1 MAKEYI
7 CLYHSYRDA
16 IQALD
21 DAERG
26 RLLTAML
33 EYTLTG
39 DAGNLRGNERFVF
52 PLIKSQI
59 DRDNGKYARQCERN
73 AANGKNGGRPRNP
86 KNPVGF
92 SETEKSQDKGE
103 YEGKGKDKDE
113 YKGEYQG
120 EEEYQ
125 DKDENKNKEEE
136 KREGEGECKE
146 KEKEKAPGTPEGVRR
161 AHHFH
166 PPTLSQVRD
175 YVYERNSPVDP
186 QGFLDF
192 YQAKGWMVGN
202 TPMQDWKAAL
212 RNAESWERWQRQERQ
227 QGAWETHEKLDLYE
241 SGGDLWPF

>member
-7 CLYHSYRDA
+7 CLYHSYLDA

-59 DRDNGKYARQCERN
+59 DRDNGKYEEICKKRAQS
-73 AANGKNGGRPRNP
+73 GKIGGRPAKQKKANA
-86 KNPVGF
+86 F
-92 SETEKSQDKGE
+92 SESKTSQD
-103 YEGKGKDKDE
+103 
-113 YKGEYQG
+113 KGEYQG

-125 DKDENKNKEEE
+125 DKDENENKEEE
-136 KREGEGECKE
+136 KREGEAECKE
-146 KEKEKAPGTPEGVRR
+146 KEKAPETPEGVRR

-175 YVYERNSPVDP
+175 YVLERNSPVDP

-192 YQAKGWMVGN
+192 YQAKGWMVGS

-212 RNAESWERWQRQERQ
+212 RNAEGWERWQRQERQ
-227 QGAWETHEKLDLYE
+227 QGAWETHEKRGLYE
-241 SGGDLWPF
+241 SGEDLWPF

>member
-59 DRDNGKYARQCERN
+59 DRDNGKYEEICKKRAQS
-73 AANGKNGGRPRNP
+73 GKIGGRPAKQKKANA
-86 KNPVGF
+86 F
-92 SETEKSQDKGE
+92 SESKTSQDKGE
-103 YEGKGKDKDE
+103 YE
-113 YKGEYQG
+113 G

-125 DKDENKNKEEE
+125 DKDENENKEEE
-136 KREGEGECKE
+136 KREGEGDCKE

-227 QGAWETHEKLDLYE
+227 QGACETHEKRDLYE

>member
-1 MAKEYI
+1 MAREYI
-7 CLYHSYRDA
+7 CLYHSYLDA

-59 DRDNGKYARQCERN
+59 DRDNGKYEEICKKRAQS
-73 AANGKNGGRPRNP
+73 GKIGGRPAKQKKANA
-86 KNPVGF
+86 F
-92 SETEKSQDKGE
+92 SESKTSQD
-103 YEGKGKDKDE
+103 
-113 YKGEYQG
+113 KGEYQG

-125 DKDENKNKEEE
+125 DKDENENENKEEE

-146 KEKEKAPGTPEGVRR
+146 KEKEKAPGTPEGVQR

-192 YQAKGWMVGN
+192 YQAKGWMVGS

-227 QGAWETHEKLDLYE
+227 PEVCGATEEPDPYE
-241 SGGDLWPF
+241 SGETLWPF

>member
-1 MAKEYI
+1 MAREYI

-59 DRDNGKYARQCERN
+59 DRDNGKYEEICKKRAQS
-73 AANGKNGGRPRNP
+73 GKIGGRPAKQKKANA
-86 KNPVGF
+86 F
-92 SETEKSQDKGE
+92 SESKTSQDKGE
-103 YEGKGKDKDE
+103 YE
-113 YKGEYQG
+113 G

-125 DKDENKNKEEE
+125 DKDEDKEEE

-146 KEKEKAPGTPEGVRR
+146 KEKAPGTPEGVQR
-161 AHHFH
+161 AHRFH

-227 QGAWETHEKLDLYE
+227 QGAWETHEKRDLYE

>member
-7 CLYHSYRDA
+7 CLYHSYLDA

-59 DRDNGKYARQCERN
+59 DRDNGKYEEICKKRAQS
-73 AANGKNGGRPRNP
+73 GKIGGRPAKQKKANA
-86 KNPVGF
+86 F
-92 SETEKSQDKGE
+92 SESKTSQD
-103 YEGKGKDKDE
+103 
-113 YKGEYQG
+113 KGEYQG

-125 DKDENKNKEEE
+125 DKDENENKEEE

-146 KEKEKAPGTPEGVRR
+146 KEKAPETPEGVRR

-175 YVYERNSPVDP
+175 YVLERNSPVDP

-192 YQAKGWMVGN
+192 YQAKGWMVGS

-227 QGAWETHEKLDLYE
+227 QGAWETHEKRDLYE

>member
-59 DRDNGKYARQCERN
+59 DRDNGKYEEICKKRAQS
-73 AANGKNGGRPRNP
+73 GKIGGRPAKQKKANA
-86 KNPVGF
+86 F
-92 SETEKSQDKGE
+92 SESKTSQD
-103 YEGKGKDKDE
+103 
-113 YKGEYQG
+113 KGEYQG

-125 DKDENKNKEEE
+125 DNDENENKEEE

-146 KEKEKAPGTPEGVRR
+146 KEEEKEKAPGTPEGVRR

-192 YQAKGWMVGN
+192 YQAKGWMVGS

-227 QGAWETHEKLDLYE
+227 VEVCGATEEPDPYE
-241 SGGDLWPF
+241 SGETLWPF

>member
-16 IQALD
+16 IRALD

-39 DAGNLRGNERFVF
+39 DAGHLRGNERFVF

-59 DRDNGKYARQCERN
+59 DRDNAKYARQCERN

-103 YEGKGKDKDE
+103 Y
-113 YKGEYQG
+113 QG

-125 DKDENKNKEEE
+125 DKDENENENKEEE

-146 KEKEKAPGTPEGVRR
+146 KEKAPETPEGVQS
-161 AHHFH
+161 AHRFH
-166 PPTLSQVRD
+166 PPTLSEVRD
-175 YVYERNSPVDP
+175 YVLERNSPVDP

-192 YQAKGWMVGN
+192 YQAKGWMVGS

-227 QGAWETHEKLDLYE
+227 QGAWETHEKRGLYE
-241 SGGDLWPF
+241 SGEDLWPF

>member
-1 MAKEYI
+1 MAREYI

-59 DRDNGKYARQCERN
+59 DRDNAKYARQCERN

-103 YEGKGKDKDE
+103 YEGKDKDE
-113 YKGEYQG
+113 Y
-120 EEEYQ
+120 EEEYEGEY
-125 DKDENKNKEEE
+125 ENENENKEEE
-136 KREGEGECKE
+136 KREGEGECKG

-227 QGAWETHEKLDLYE
+227 QGAYAGPDPY
-241 SGGDLWPF
+241 GGGEGLWSF

>member
-59 DRDNGKYARQCERN
+59 DRDNAKYQETCKKNRE
-73 AANGKNGGRPRNP
+73 NGKAGAKASNRQRPPANAP
-86 KNPVGF
+86 
-92 SETEKSQDKGE
+92 QDKGE
-103 YEGKGKDKDE
+103 CKDE
-113 YKGEYQG
+113 Y
-120 EEEYQ
+120 EEEGEN
-125 DKDENKNKEEE
+125 KDEYEYENKNKEEE

-192 YQAKGWMVGN
+192 YQAKGWMVGS

-227 QGAWETHEKLDLYE
+227 YGACGATEEPDPYE
-241 SGGDLWPF
+241 SGETLWPF

>member
-1 MAKEYI
+1 MAREYI
-7 CLYHSYRDA
+7 CLYHSYLDA
-16 IQALD
+16 IQALS

-39 DAGNLRGNERFVF
+39 DAGNLCGNERFVF

-59 DRDNGKYARQCERN
+59 DRDNVKYARQCERN

-103 YEGKGKDKDE
+103 YEGEEESKDKDKDE
-113 YKGEYQG
+113 
-120 EEEYQ
+120 
-125 DKDENKNKEEE
+125 DREEE

-146 KEKEKAPGTPEGVRR
+146 KEKAEETEEREGAGAERFAPRR
-161 AHHFH
+161 FH
-166 PPTLSQVRD
+166 PPTLSEVRD

-192 YQAKGWMVGN
+192 YQAKGWMVGS

-227 QGAWETHEKLDLYE
+227 VEVCGATEEPDPYE
-241 SGGDLWPF
+241 SGETLWPF

>member
-59 DRDNGKYARQCERN
+59 DRDNGKYEEICKKRAQS
-73 AANGKNGGRPRNP
+73 GKIGGRPAKQKKANA
-86 KNPVGF
+86 F
-92 SETEKSQDKGE
+92 SESKTSQD
-103 YEGKGKDKDE
+103 
-113 YKGEYQG
+113 KGEYQG

-125 DKDENKNKEEE
+125 DKDENEDKEEE

-146 KEKEKAPGTPEGVRR
+146 KEKASETPESVQR
-161 AHHFH
+161 AHRFH

-192 YQAKGWMVGN
+192 YQAKGWMVGS

-227 QGAWETHEKLDLYE
+227 VEVCGATEEPDPYE
-241 SGGDLWPF
+241 SGETLWPF

>member
-1 MAKEYI
+1 MAREYI

-39 DAGNLRGNERFVF
+39 DAGPLCGNERFVF

-59 DRDNGKYARQCERN
+59 DRDNAKYQETCKKRAQSGKI
-73 AANGKNGGRPRNP
+73 GGRPAKQKKANA
-86 KNPVGF
+86 F
-92 SETEKSQDKGE
+92 SESKTSQDKGE
-103 YEGKGKDKDE
+103 YKDKGKDEYEGEEESKDKDE
-113 YKGEYQG
+113 
-120 EEEYQ
+120 
-125 DKDENKNKEEE
+125 DKEEE
-136 KREGEGECKE
+136 KREGEGEC

-166 PPTLSQVRD
+166 PPTLSEVRD

-192 YQAKGWMVGN
+192 YQAKGWMVGS

-227 QGAWETHEKLDLYE
+227 QEACEAHEELDLYE
-241 SGGDLWPF
+241 SGGSLWPV

>member
-1 MAKEYI
+1 MAREYI
-7 CLYHSYRDA
+7 CLYHSYLDA

-59 DRDNGKYARQCERN
+59 DRDNGKYEEICKKRAQS
-73 AANGKNGGRPRNP
+73 GKIGGRPAKQKKANA
-86 KNPVGF
+86 F
-92 SETEKSQDKGE
+92 SESKTSQD
-103 YEGKGKDKDE
+103 
-113 YKGEYQG
+113 KGEYQG

-125 DKDENKNKEEE
+125 DKDENENENKEEE

-166 PPTLSQVRD
+166 PPTLSEVRD

-192 YQAKGWMVGN
+192 YQAKGWMVGS

-227 QGAWETHEKLDLYE
+227 QGAWETHEKRGLYE
-241 SGGDLWPF
+241 SGEDLWPF

>member
-1 MAKEYI
+1 MAREYI

-16 IQALD
+16 IRALD

-52 PLIKSQI
+52 PIIKSQI
-59 DRDNGKYARQCERN
+59 DRDNAKYETKCRIN

-103 YEGKGKDKDE
+103 Y
-113 YKGEYQG
+113 QG

-125 DKDENKNKEEE
+125 DKDENENENKEEE

-146 KEKEKAPGTPEGVRR
+146 KEKAPETPEGVQS
-161 AHHFH
+161 AHRFH
-166 PPTLSQVRD
+166 PPTLSEVRD
-175 YVYERNSPVDP
+175 YVLERNSPVDP

-192 YQAKGWMVGN
+192 YQAKGWMVGS

-212 RNAESWERWQRQERQ
+212 RNAEGWERWQRQERQ
-227 QGAWETHEKLDLYE
+227 QGAWETHEKRDLYE

>member
-59 DRDNGKYARQCERN
+59 DRNNGKYEEICKKRAQS
-73 AANGKNGGRPRNP
+73 GKIGGRPAKQKKANA
-86 KNPVGF
+86 F
-92 SETEKSQDKGE
+92 SESKTSQD
-103 YEGKGKDKDE
+103 
-113 YKGEYQG
+113 KGEYQG

-125 DKDENKNKEEE
+125 GKDENENKEEE

-166 PPTLSQVRD
+166 PPTLSEVRD

-192 YQAKGWMVGN
+192 YQAKGWMVGS

-227 QGAWETHEKLDLYE
+227 QGAYAGPDPY
-241 SGGDLWPF
+241 GGGEGLWPF

>member
-1 MAKEYI
+1 MAREYI
-7 CLYHSYRDA
+7 CLYHSYLDA

-59 DRDNGKYARQCERN
+59 DRDNGKYEEICKKRAQS
-73 AANGKNGGRPRNP
+73 GKIGGRPAKQKKANA
-86 KNPVGF
+86 F
-92 SETEKSQDKGE
+92 SESKTSQDKDE
-103 YEGKGKDKDE
+103 YEGEEESKDKDE
-113 YKGEYQG
+113 NE
-120 EEEYQ
+120 
-125 DKDENKNKEEE
+125 NKEEE
-136 KREGEGECKE
+136 KREGEGDCKE
-146 KEKEKAPGTPEGVRR
+146 KEKEKAPGTPESVRR

-227 QGAWETHEKLDLYE
+227 QGACAGPDSY
-241 SGGDLWPF
+241 GGGEGLWPF

>member
-1 MAKEYI
+1 MAREYI
-7 CLYHSYRDA
+7 CLYHSYLDA

-39 DAGNLRGNERFVF
+39 EAGDLRGNERFVF

-59 DRDNGKYARQCERN
+59 DRDNAKYQETCKKNRE
-73 AANGKNGGRPRNP
+73 NGKAGAKASNRQRPPANAP
-86 KNPVGF
+86 
-92 SETEKSQDKGE
+92 QDKGE
-103 YEGKGKDKDE
+103 CKDE
-113 YKGEYQG
+113 YEYEG
-120 EEEYQ
+120 EEESE
-125 DKDENKNKEEE
+125 DEGEYENKNKNKEEE
-136 KREGEGECKE
+136 KREGEGEC

-166 PPTLSQVRD
+166 PPTLSEVRD

-192 YQAKGWMVGN
+192 YQAKGWMVGS

-212 RNAESWERWQRQERQ
+212 RNAESWERWQRQDRQ
-227 QGAWETHEKLDLYE
+227 YGAYATSEPDPYEGGET
-241 SGGDLWPF
+241 LWPF

>member
-39 DAGNLRGNERFVF
+39 EAGDLRGNERFVF

-59 DRDNGKYARQCERN
+59 DRDNAKYQEICKKNRE
-73 AANGKNGGRPRNP
+73 NGKAGAKASNRQRPPANAP
-86 KNPVGF
+86 
-92 SETEKSQDKGE
+92 QDKGE
-103 YEGKGKDKDE
+103 YKDQ
-113 YKGEYQG
+113 Y
-120 EEEYQ
+120 EEEGEN
-125 DKDENKNKEEE
+125 KDENENENKEEE
-136 KREGEGECKE
+136 KREEEGEC
-146 KEKEKAPGTPEGVRR
+146 KEKEKAPGTPEGVQR
-161 AHHFH
+161 AHRFH

-192 YQAKGWMVGN
+192 YQAKGWMVGS

-227 QGAWETHEKLDLYE
+227 QGAWETHEKRDLYE

>member
-1 MAKEYI
+1 MAREYI
-7 CLYHSYRDA
+7 CLYHSYLDA
-16 IQALD
+16 IQALS

-33 EYTLTG
+33 NYALTG

-52 PLIKSQI
+52 PIIKSQI
-59 DRDNGKYARQCERN
+59 DRDNAKYETKCRIN
-73 AANGKNGGRPRNP
+73 AANGKNGGRPRKP
-86 KNPVGF
+86 KNPLGI
-92 SETEKSQDKGE
+92 SESGKSQDKGE
-103 YEGKGKDKDE
+103 YEGEEESKDKDE
-113 YKGEYQG
+113 
-120 EEEYQ
+120 
-125 DKDENKNKEEE
+125 DKDEDKEEE

-192 YQAKGWMVGN
+192 YQAKGWMVGS

-227 QGAWETHEKLDLYE
+227 QGAYAGPDPY
-241 SGGDLWPF
+241 GGGEGLWPF

>member
-7 CLYHSYRDA
+7 CLYHSYLDA

-59 DRDNGKYARQCERN
+59 DRDNGKYEEICKKRAQS
-73 AANGKNGGRPRNP
+73 GKIGGRPAKQKKANA
-86 KNPVGF
+86 F
-92 SETEKSQDKGE
+92 SESKTSQD
-103 YEGKGKDKDE
+103 
-113 YKGEYQG
+113 KGEYQG

-125 DKDENKNKEEE
+125 DKDENENKEEE

-192 YQAKGWMVGN
+192 YQAKGWMVGS

-227 QGAWETHEKLDLYE
+227 QGACETHEKRDLYE

>member
-59 DRDNGKYARQCERN
+59 DRDNAKYQETCKKNRE
-73 AANGKNGGRPRNP
+73 NGKAGAKASNRQRPPANAP
-86 KNPVGF
+86 
-92 SETEKSQDKGE
+92 QDKGE
-103 YEGKGKDKDE
+103 CKDE
-113 YKGEYQG
+113 Y
-120 EEEYQ
+120 EEEYEGEGEES
-125 DKDENKNKEEE
+125 KDEGEYENKNENKEEE

-192 YQAKGWMVGN
+192 YQAKGWMVGS

-227 QGAWETHEKLDLYE
+227 QGAWETHEKRDLYE

>member
-1 MAKEYI
+1 MAREYI
-7 CLYHSYRDA
+7 CLYHSYLDA
-16 IQALD
+16 IQALS

-59 DRDNGKYARQCERN
+59 DRDNGKYEEICKKRAQS
-73 AANGKNGGRPRNP
+73 GKIGGRPAKQKKANA
-86 KNPVGF
+86 F
-92 SETEKSQDKGE
+92 SESKTSQD
-103 YEGKGKDKDE
+103 
-113 YKGEYQG
+113 KGEYQG

-125 DKDENKNKEEE
+125 DKDENENENKEEE

-192 YQAKGWMVGN
+192 YQAKGWMVGS

-227 QGAWETHEKLDLYE
+227 VEVCGATEEPDPYE
-241 SGGDLWPF
+241 SGETLWPF

>member
-1 MAKEYI
+1 MAREYI
-7 CLYHSYRDA
+7 CLYHSYLDA

-52 PLIKSQI
+52 PIIKSQI
-59 DRDNGKYARQCERN
+59 DRDNAKYQEICKKNRE
-73 AANGKNGGRPRNP
+73 NGKAGAKASNRQRPPANAP
-86 KNPVGF
+86 
-92 SETEKSQDKGE
+92 QDKGE
-103 YEGKGKDKDE
+103 YKDKSED
-113 YKGEYQG
+113 KGEYQG

-125 DKDENKNKEEE
+125 DKDKDENENKEEE

-166 PPTLSQVRD
+166 PPTLSEVRD

-192 YQAKGWMVGN
+192 YQAKGWMVGS

-227 QGAWETHEKLDLYE
+227 PEVCGATEEPDPYEGGET
-241 SGGDLWPF
+241 LWPF

>member
-1 MAKEYI
+1 MAREYI
-7 CLYHSYRDA
+7 CLYHSYLDA

-59 DRDNGKYARQCERN
+59 DRDNGKYEEICKKRAQS
-73 AANGKNGGRPRNP
+73 GKIGGRPAKQKKANA
-86 KNPVGF
+86 F
-92 SETEKSQDKGE
+92 SESKTSQD
-103 YEGKGKDKDE
+103 
-113 YKGEYQG
+113 KGEYQG

-125 DKDENKNKEEE
+125 DKDENENENKEEE

-146 KEKEKAPGTPEGVRR
+146 KEKAPETPEGVRR

-192 YQAKGWMVGN
+192 YQAKGWMVGS

-227 QGAWETHEKLDLYE
+227 VEVCGATEEPDPYE
-241 SGGDLWPF
+241 SGETLWPF

>member
-1 MAKEYI
+1 MAREYI
-7 CLYHSYRDA
+7 CLYHSYLDA

-52 PLIKSQI
+52 PLIKNQI
-59 DRDNGKYARQCERN
+59 DRDNAKYARQCERN

-103 YEGKGKDKDE
+103 YEGEEESKDKD
-113 YKGEYQG
+113 KH
-120 EEEYQ
+120 
-125 DKDENKNKEEE
+125 KNKNKEEE

-146 KEKEKAPGTPEGVRR
+146 KEKAPETPEGVRR

-192 YQAKGWMVGN
+192 YQAKGWMVGS

-212 RNAESWERWQRQERQ
+212 RNAESWERWQRKERQ
-227 QGAWETHEKLDLYE
+227 PGTCGATEEPDPYE
-241 SGGDLWPF
+241 SGETLWPF

>member
-1 MAKEYI
+1 MAREYI

-33 EYTLTG
+33 EYALTG
-39 DAGNLRGNERFVF
+39 EAGDLRGNERFVF

-59 DRDNGKYARQCERN
+59 DRDNAKYQETCKKRAQSGKI
-73 AANGKNGGRPRNP
+73 GGRPAKQKKANA
-86 KNPVGF
+86 F
-92 SETEKSQDKGE
+92 SESKTSQDKGE
-103 YEGKGKDKDE
+103 CKDE
-113 YKGEYQG
+113 YEEEYEYEG
-120 EEEYQ
+120 EEESEDEGEY
-125 DKDENKNKEEE
+125 ENKNENKEEE

-146 KEKEKAPGTPEGVRR
+146 KEKEKAPGTPEGVQR
-161 AHHFH
+161 AHRFH
-166 PPTLSQVRD
+166 PPTLSEVRD

-192 YQAKGWMVGN
+192 YQAKGWMVGS

-227 QGAWETHEKLDLYE
+227 YGAYATSEPDPYEGGET
-241 SGGDLWPF
+241 LWPF

>member
-1 MAKEYI
+1 MAREYI
-7 CLYHSYRDA
+7 CLYHSYLDA
-16 IQALD
+16 IQALS

-39 DAGNLRGNERFVF
+39 DAGNLCGNERFVF

-59 DRDNGKYARQCERN
+59 DRDNVKYARQCERN

-103 YEGKGKDKDE
+103 YEGEEESKDKDKDE
-113 YKGEYQG
+113 
-120 EEEYQ
+120 
-125 DKDENKNKEEE
+125 DREEE

-146 KEKEKAPGTPEGVRR
+146 KEKASETPESVQS
-161 AHHFH
+161 AHRFH

-192 YQAKGWMVGN
+192 YQAKGWMVGS

-227 QGAWETHEKLDLYE
+227 QGAWETHEKRDLYE

>member
-16 IQALD
+16 IRALD

-59 DRDNGKYARQCERN
+59 DRDNGKYEEICKKRAQS
-73 AANGKNGGRPRNP
+73 GKIGGRPAKQKKANA
-86 KNPVGF
+86 F
-92 SETEKSQDKGE
+92 SESKTSQD
-103 YEGKGKDKDE
+103 
-113 YKGEYQG
+113 KGEYQG

-125 DKDENKNKEEE
+125 GKDENENKEEE

-166 PPTLSQVRD
+166 PPTLSEVRD

-192 YQAKGWMVGN
+192 YQAKGWMVGS

-227 QGAWETHEKLDLYE
+227 QGACETHEKRDLYE
-241 SGGDLWPF
+241 SGEDLWPF

>member
-1 MAKEYI
+1 MAREYI
-7 CLYHSYRDA
+7 CLYHSYLDA

-33 EYTLTG
+33 NYALTG
-39 DAGNLRGNERFVF
+39 DAGHLSGNERFVF

-103 YEGKGKDKDE
+103 YKDKSQD
-113 YKGEYQG
+113 KGEYQG

-125 DKDENKNKEEE
+125 DKDENKNENKEEE
-136 KREGEGECKE
+136 KRKGAGDAGGRPKG
-146 KEKEKAPGTPEGVRR
+146 ASLSPT
-161 AHHFH
+161 H
-166 PPTLSQVRD
+166 PLS
-175 YVYERNSPVDP
+175 
-186 QGFLDF
+186 
-192 YQAKGWMVGN
+192 
-202 TPMQDWKAAL
+202 
-212 RNAESWERWQRQERQ
+212 
-227 QGAWETHEKLDLYE
+227 GAGLCL
-241 SGGDLWPF
+241 

>member
-59 DRDNGKYARQCERN
+59 DRDNAKYQETCKKNRE
-73 AANGKNGGRPRNP
+73 NGKAGAKASNRQRPPANAP
-86 KNPVGF
+86 
-92 SETEKSQDKGE
+92 QDKGE
-103 YEGKGKDKDE
+103 CKDE
-113 YKGEYQG
+113 YEEEEENKDEGEY
-120 EEEYQ
+120 
-125 DKDENKNKEEE
+125 ENKNKEEE

-146 KEKEKAPGTPEGVRR
+146 KEKEKAPGTPEGVQR
-161 AHHFH
+161 AHRFH
-166 PPTLSQVRD
+166 PPTLSEVRD
-175 YVYERNSPVDP
+175 YVLERNSPVDP

-192 YQAKGWMVGN
+192 YQAKGWMVGS

-212 RNAESWERWQRQERQ
+212 RNAESWERWQRQP
-227 QGAWETHEKLDLYE
+227 GACGATEEPDPYEGGET
-241 SGGDLWPF
+241 LWPF